1 MATVFGAIGAQT
13 FVVLVIAAIGVV
25 PVVLYRRETPTVFL
39 VPYAFLVVAAFATNV
54 ENLVAPDLLNLAEHY
69 VGNLGAGVS
78 FAAAAY
84 LYRRRTIVADG
95 DDAAGAAET
104 VLDAEGAAAPLNP
117 DAEEA

>member
-39 VPYAFLVVAAFATNV
+39 VPYAFLAVAAFATNV
-54 ENLVAPDLLNLAEHY
+54 ENLVLPELLNLTEHY
-69 VGNLGAGVS
+69 VGNLGAGLS

-84 LYRRRTIVADG
+84 LYRRRTIAADG
-95 DDAAGAAET
+95 DDAEGIAGGAVDAAG
-104 VLDAEGAAAPLNP
+104 DAPTTNP
-117 DAEEA
+117 DAGEA